1 MIHNEIYTLR
11 RATIDDASA
20 CALIVDDWIEKT
32 VEMPRLFDKH
42 KLTEMIRNAI
52 PLREVWVIGQPIN
65 GYISYNPD
73 LLQISALYVNKRG
86 EGIGKILLDRIKS
99 DHKYLHLWS
108 HEFNNSAHKFY
119 KREGFQVKNRNPPNP
134 CLNPWVSIR
143 DNTVDLTTVYAFRCN
158 CNLQTKCIYA

>member
-1 MIHNEIYTLR
+1 MIHNEIYTIR

-73 LLQISALYVNKRG
+73 LLQISALYVNKKG

-108 HEFNNSAHKFY
+108 HEFNNLAHKFY
-119 KREGFQVKNRNPPNP
+119 KREGFQLKNRKDRGSDGIPE
-134 CLNPWVSIR
+134 
-143 DNTVDLTTVYAFRCN
+143 
-158 CNLQTKCIYA
+158 LQFEWIEK

>member
-1 MIHNEIYTLR
+1 MPNEIYLLR
-11 RATIDDASA
+11 RATVDDASA

-65 GYISYNPD
+65 GYISCNPD

-86 EGIGKILLDRIKS
+86 EGIRKILLDRIKS
-99 DHKYLHLWS
+99 DLKYLHLWI
-108 HEFNNSAHKFY
+108 HEFNYSAHKFY
-119 KREGFQVKNRNPPNP
+119 KREGFQLKNREDRGSDGIPE
-134 CLNPWVSIR
+134 
-143 DNTVDLTTVYAFRCN
+143 
-158 CNLQTKCIYA
+158 LQF

>member
-1 MIHNEIYTLR
+1 MIHNEIYTLN

-20 CALIVDDWIEKT
+20 CALRVDDWIEKT

-73 LLQISALYVNKRG
+73 LLQISSLYVNKRG

-119 KREGFQVKNRNPPNP
+119 KREGFQLKNRTDRGSDGVPE
-134 CLNPWVSIR
+134 
-143 DNTVDLTTVYAFRCN
+143 
-158 CNLQTKCIYA
+158 LQFEWIGK